1 MLRSQRDEDAPRKG
15 DNKCEHPLSV
25 FLSFLPVSFS
35 LFFSL
40 PCLHSLTFCERDVRL
55 QREGETTT
63 RKDFFFSTYYM
74 VRFRDKKNESDD
86 TDGVF
91 AAVPEDIIAH
101 RILAR
106 LDAISMFRFALSSKT
121 NFERVFGDNKD
132 GTTNPNNSIITKT
145 SSSSS
150 SSSTMMMVRRIK
162 LLTWNVKRD
171 DEQPIL
177 LPCVV
182 GPSRDDDDDGRGLD
196 CWWSSKTTRRRRT
209 TMIARTIRKESPDV
223 FCTQEE
229 TRRMCAR
236 LQKETTTNDG
246 VIAYAHFCETKEDE
260 RKQMYRELKEKD
272 DVFVTL
278 KREEEEDVDAYER
291 AREEGADDDERGAF
305 EQRVVENR

>member
-1 MLRSQRDEDAPRKG
+1 
-15 DNKCEHPLSV
+15 
-25 FLSFLPVSFS
+25 
-35 LFFSL
+35 
-40 PCLHSLTFCERDVRL
+40 
-55 QREGETTT
+55 
-63 RKDFFFSTYYM
+63 M

-150 SSSTMMMVRRIK
+150 SSTMMMVRRIK

-209 TMIARTIRKESPDV
+209 TMIWRNLGCSAITVKTGTTKSVSCSTAERT
-223 FCTQEE
+223 
-229 TRRMCAR
+229 
-236 LQKETTTNDG
+236 
-246 VIAYAHFCETKEDE
+246 
-260 RKQMYRELKEKD
+260 
-272 DVFVTL
+272 
-278 KREEEEDVDAYER
+278 
-291 AREEGADDDERGAF
+291 
-305 EQRVVENR
+305 RVVQHHSRVRTVFSHSWTREIAKSLSNVPLRSNQRTSFRRQRCRRFWKSTFRRLSPPNAKSARSSSACP

>member
-1 MLRSQRDEDAPRKG
+1 MLRSQRREIAAYFSAII
-15 DNKCEHPLSV
+15 NTYFSVSLPLFFPFPFPSS
-25 FLSFLPVSFS
+25 FLSLVFI
-35 LFFSL
+35 
-40 PCLHSLTFCERDVRL
+40 SLTFCERDVRL

-106 LDAISMFRFALSSKT
+106 LDAISMFRCPVVEEP

-162 LLTWNVKRD
+162 LLTWNVRN
-171 DEQPIL
+171 
-177 LPCVV
+177 
-182 GPSRDDDDDGRGLD
+182 
-196 CWWSSKTTRRRRT
+196 
-209 TMIARTIRKESPDV
+209 A
-223 FCTQEE
+223 
-229 TRRMCAR
+229 
-236 LQKETTTNDG
+236 TTNSNTTP
-246 VIAYAHFCETKEDE
+246 VCCWAIAAMMMMMEEDSTVGGLQ
-260 RKQMYRELKEKD
+260 RQ
-272 DVFVTL
+272 
-278 KREEEEDVDAYER
+278 REEEER
-291 AREEGADDDERGAF
+291 R
-305 EQRVVENR
+305 